1 MAEKQALNATFFA
14 FRKREKSGVL
24 LGASL
29 AYLVFTVAIVSA
41 FGFLNA
47 QGFVDYINWIT
58 NLGATMGTVKPG
70 AAPSPDMMM
79 PPQSVMALAPAY
91 LLFLLV
97 AYVLLASYEAACLRW
112 MIRGE
117 TGGVFGLSL
126 GADTWRVY
134 FGYWVW
140 FFLLIAFYIACAI
153 LAGGAIFSLVSMTRG
168 DLSNAGPATA
178 LVPFAMVLLLLIGL
192 IYFGVRFAPAAA
204 TSIARRRFAFFD
216 AWTVSKDRFWA
227 LLGAFVLL
235 FLMWVVFYII
245 VAIGAGFAAAS
256 LVGSQ
261 LGQVS
266 EPQSAQE
273 ALRAFANPQWLGMIA
288 GFVGVMLIATMM
300 LYVGMFGINARA
312 AVAALE
318 EGKIAKPA

>member
-24 LGASL
+24 LGATI
-29 AYLVFTVAIVSA
+29 AYLVLAVLIGGA
-41 FGFLNA
+41 FFVLNA
-47 QGFVDYINWIT
+47 QGFADYINWVT
-58 NLGATMGTVKPG
+58 NMGASMEGAKPG
-70 AAPSPDMMM
+70 APVSLDYMM

-140 FFLLIAFYIACAI
+140 FFLLIAFYIVCAI
-153 LAGGAIFSLVSMTRG
+153 LAGGTIFSLVSMTRG
-168 DLSNAGPATA
+168 DLSDAGPATA
-178 LVPFAMVLLLLIGL
+178 LVPFGVVLLLLIGL

-204 TSIARRRFAFFD
+204 TSIARRKFAFFD
-216 AWTVSKDRFWA
+216 AWSVSKGRFWA

-235 FLMWVVFYII
+235 FLMWVVFYVI
-245 VAIGAGFAAAS
+245 VAIGAGFAAAT

-273 ALRAFANPQWLGMIA
+273 AFRAFANPQWVGIIA

-300 LYVGMFGINARA
+300 LYVAMFGINARA

-318 EGKIAKPA
+318 EGKIKSAE